1 MRVMTPILPPE
12 HRGQAFDGKVY
23 GHPRFNDGDRITTS
37 NIIEVKNGRFITQS
51 GSEYELGEVDPAYE
65 AAFPGAKQR
74 ALDSLC
80 KGVTSSSS

>member
-1 MRVMTPILPPE
+1 M
-12 HRGQAFDGKVY
+12 
-23 GHPRFNDGDRITTS
+23 
-37 NIIEVKNGRFITQS
+37 KNGRFITQS